1 MRIIE
6 YDDILIKDNYNFK
19 NNFAKIFINGKL
31 VYKTSNMVV
40 ASGSVYVAQR
50 LFNVKH
56 QLDQDYRNYIVS
68 HFGIGSGGST
78 IVGTNVVLVGPDI
91 CDIDNLIPITIDP
104 GNNLYLTSP
113 SGKPNAAKP
122 ITLDGSIEII
132 DNPKLICQDFK
143 RTIVKC
149 TCVINQEEPTDLE
162 DGDSVKV
169 DEACLYASNGTNTLT
184 FAKITFPPKYIEKTT
199 EFIIE
204 WYIIC

>member
-1 MRIIE
+1 MRIIG
-6 YDDILIKDNYNFK
+6 YDDILIRDRCSFK
-19 NNFAKIFINGKL
+19 SNFAKIFINGKL

-40 ASGSVYVAQR
+40 ASGSVFVAQK
-50 LFNVKH
+50 LFNVKNNS
-56 QLDQDYRNYIVS
+56 DNDYRNYIIS

-78 IVGTNVVLVGPDI
+78 IVGSNVVLVGPDL
-91 CDIDNLIPITIDP
+91 CDTDNLIPIAIDP

-113 SGKPNAAKP
+113 SGKQNAAKP

-132 DNPKLICQDFK
+132 NNPRITCQNFNN
-143 RTIVKC
+143 TIVKC